1 MSLLVIGAI
10 FVSTLV
16 ANVLSVLY
24 QRLVLKDQH
33 LKATT
38 VSVVLA
44 GISLLIW
51 KHCLTEPDSLPAVI
65 SYLIGDAVGTYTG
78 FKIKLDPKT

>member
-1 MSLLVIGAI
+1 MTLLILVAI
-10 FVSTLV
+10 FLATLV
-16 ANVLSVLY
+16 ANVLSVVY

-51 KHCLTEPDSLPAVI
+51 KHCLTEPDSVPAIV

-78 FKIKLDPKT
+78 FKVRLEPKT